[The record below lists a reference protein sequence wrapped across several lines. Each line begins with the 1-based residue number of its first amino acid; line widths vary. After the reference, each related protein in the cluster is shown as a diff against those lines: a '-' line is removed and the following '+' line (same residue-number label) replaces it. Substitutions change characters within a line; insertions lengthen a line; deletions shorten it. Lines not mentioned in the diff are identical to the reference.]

1 MVTRR
6 DFIRQGGMALA
17 ATALAGTPL
26 GRLMGK
32 ELPAGISLTAAK
44 DYKTTRVATGERHFT
59 SEAVEKTISEVKKQ
73 LKDPKLSRMFENCF
87 PNTLDTTVDFKMKGE
102 KPDTFVITGD
112 INAMWLRD
120 SGAQVWPYLPLCKKD
135 ESLRLLIAGVIRRQT
150 QCILLDRYANS
161 FTHGSESSEWASD
174 LTEMKPYIHE
184 RKWEIDSLCYPVRL
198 AYHYW
203 RTTGD
208 TTVFDSDWERA
219 MTLIV
224 QTFKE
229 QQRKTGHGPYKFQRR
244 TERQLDTLSND
255 GWGNPVRPVGLIVSC
270 FRPSD
275 DATTFGFLIPSNL
288 FAVLSLRQ
296 MGEMLEKV
304 KGNGRLAAE
313 CRQLS
318 EEVRAAVQ
326 RYAIVR
332 HPKYGKIYAFETDG
346 FGNYYFMDD
355 ANVPSLL
362 AMPYL
367 GIISR
372 KDPVYQN
379 TRRMIWS
386 KDNPYFFTGIAGEGI
401 GGPHIGYDMIWPMS
415 IIMKAMTSNEDEEI
429 RECVKMLRDTDGDTG
444 FMHESFHKDDP
455 AKFTRHWFAW
465 ANTLFGELILKLIEN
480 KKITLLNNL

>member
-6 DFIRQGGMALA
+6 DFIKQGGLALA
-17 ATALAGTPL
+17 ATALAATPL

-32 ELPAGISLTAAK
+32 EHLLEAEVVSVK
-44 DYKTTRVATGERHFT
+44 NFETRRIAVGERHFT
-59 SEAVEKTISEVKKQ
+59 SKAVEETIAEVKKQ
-73 LKDPKLSRMFENCF
+73 LKDPKLGWMFENCF
-87 PNTLDTTVDFKMKGE
+87 PNTLDTTVDFKMVDG

-135 ESLRLLIAGVIRRQT
+135 DSLRFLIAGVIRRQT

-198 AYHYW
+198 AYRYW
-203 RTTGD
+203 KTTAD
-208 TTVFDSDWERA
+208 TAVFDEDWERA
-219 MTLIV
+219 MALIV

-229 QQRKTGHGPYKFQRR
+229 QQRKTGRGPYKFQRR

-255 GWGNPVRPVGLIVSC
+255 GWGNPVNPVGLIVSC

-288 FAVLSLRQ
+288 FAVLALRQ
-296 MGEMLEKV
+296 MAEILEKV
-304 KGNGRLAAE
+304 RKNSRLAAE

-318 EEVRAAVQ
+318 EEVYSAVQ

-332 HPKYGKIYAFETDG
+332 HPKYGKVYAFETDG
-346 FGNYYFMDD
+346 FGNCYFMDD

-362 AMPYL
+362 SMPYL
-367 GIISR
+367 GTVSP

-386 KDNPYFFTGIAGEGI
+386 KDNPYFFRGTAGEGI

-415 IIMKAMTSNEDEEI
+415 IIMNAMTSCNDGEI
-429 RECVKMLRDTDGDTG
+429 RKCIKILRNTDGDTG
-444 FMHESFHKDDP
+444 FMHESFHKDNP
-455 AKFTRHWFAW
+455 EKFTRHWFAW
-465 ANTLFGELILKLIEN
+465 ANTLFGELILKLIEK
-480 KKITLLNNL
+480 KKIALLNE